1 MKTVRFVR
9 YIKNESMT
17 GDNQYMPDQIA
28 VVSDARAKLLVETG
42 HAEYVPAPKK
52 KKKMTMEEYEAMD
65 YGEVVP

>member
-1 MKTVRFVR
+1 
-9 YIKNESMT
+9 
-17 GDNQYMPDQIA
+17 MPDQIA